1 MWNKF
6 SKALSIYLHR
16 ECGLLGARVAGVAR
30 EALALARL
38 GVAQPAGAAL
48 VRLGGSLAVEVV
60 GDRGA
65 RNFPGAIDT
74 SSIGGLS
81 RPDDRAGGGGGLV
94 RPQRDGRLR
103 VEDDVARSGP
113 GGGGVLSSLVAVL
126 EGGGKAVLCRA
137 DGGLDAK
144 LDRGGGARVGV
155 HHELQVDAG
164 VGATFCSV
172 VVVVAGDD
180 DVRDSLDDDLGVGRN
195 GRRGS
200 RCVPAAVGR

>member
-48 VRLGGSLAVEVV
+48 VRLGGALAVEVV

-65 RNFPGAIDT
+65 RNFRAVSDK
-74 SSIGGLS
+74 SSLGGNS
-81 RPDDRAGGGGGLV
+81 RPDDRAGVGGGLV

-103 VEDDVARSGP
+103 VEDDVARSGLE
-113 GGGGVLSSLVAVL
+113 GGGVLFSLVAVL
-126 EGGGKAVLCRA
+126 EGGGKAVPFRA
-137 DGGLDAK
+137 VVGLDAK
-144 LDRGGGARVGV
+144 LDRGGGARVGI
-155 HHELQVDAG
+155 HHELQVDGG
-164 VGATFCSV
+164 VGAAFCSV

-195 GRRGS
+195 GRS
-200 RCVPAAVGR
+200 RSVPAAVGR